1 MIVVG
6 IDENGLAPRLG
17 MFCVTAVAFRCK
29 KYTPQSFWKEFENLR
44 IVDSKLMISSGKTRK
59 GKFAVL
65 EFLRIYKNFVPKSW
79 NEFLSEV
86 SFSKLDDLRKNCG
99 QKNFCWIYDEEI
111 NFKTEKSRVLSKKKF
126 LDVKVNFVCP
136 KIFNSAIKRT
146 DNKLAFE
153 IEILEKFFKFFLNR
167 YREKIL
173 FLCGKIGGTKKY
185 EKFFKFLSSFK
196 ILEKKEREDS
206 IYVFKNFEV
215 RFIKSA
221 EGKHFPIA
229 LASVFGKVV
238 REIFIERMNKFFQ
251 QHLPNLPFA
260 SGYHDRN
267 TSRFIKE
274 ALLVLKNEGI
284 PEDCFLR
291 KK

>member
-17 MFCVTAVAFRCK
+17 MFCVTAAAFRCK
-29 KYTPQSFWKEFENLR
+29 KYTPQKFWKEFKSSG
-44 IVDSKLMISSGKTRK
+44 IVDSKLMMSSGKAQK
-59 GKFAVL
+59 GKLAVL
-65 EFLRIYKNFVPKSW
+65 EFLRAYKNFIPKSW

-99 QKNFCWIYDEEI
+99 ERNFCWVYDEEI
-111 NFKTEKSRVLSKKKF
+111 NFEAEKPKISSEAEF
-126 LDVKVNFVCP
+126 LDVKVNFACP

-146 DNKLAFE
+146 KNKLAFE
-153 IEILEKFFKFFLNR
+153 VEILEDFFRFFTDK
-167 YREKIL
+167 YRENIL
-173 FLCGKIGGTKKY
+173 FLCGKVGGIKKY
-185 EKFFKFLSSFK
+185 EKFFRFLKSFK
-196 ILEKKEREDS
+196 ILEKKEGEDS
-206 IYVFKNFEV
+206 VYVFENFEI

-221 EGKHFPIA
+221 EGKHFPVA

-260 SGYHDRN
+260 SGYHDRS
-267 TSRFIKE
+267 TDRFIKE
-274 ALLVLKNEGI
+274 ASLFLEKEGI
-284 PEDCFLR
+284 SEDCFLR